1 MTGGPHTNGIKIEQ
15 PRSNGHASN
24 GSTHGSNGH
33 ASNGHSNGATSSHSN
48 GHSGNAHDA
57 RPRVLFLSYRF
68 PYPLIGGDR
77 IKSYYLI
84 QHLSQI
90 ADVDLLALDEA
101 GSATPETVP
110 ELEAYAN

>member
-1 MTGGPHTNGIKIEQ
+1 MTGGPQTNGVTRAGEHANGY
-15 PRSNGHASN
+15 SNGAAQN
-24 GSTHGSNGH
+24 GNGH
-33 ASNGHSNGATSSHSN
+33 ASNGHSNGSSKPHANGHSN
-48 GHSGNAHDA
+48 GHAH

-77 IKSYYLI
+77 IKAYYLV

-101 GSATPETVP
+101 HSAT
-110 ELEAYAN
+110 A